1 MYVLPHRRRT
11 MGPPIA
17 TATVR
22 LDYPPW
28 AADFDP
34 YSNGLLLVGGGG
46 GETRS
51 GVKNKIVKIQDH
63 VCSNYADESI
73 IDPY

>member
-1 MYVLPHRRRT
+1 
-11 MGPPIA
+11 MGPFIA
-17 TATVR
+17 TATVT

-51 GVKNKIVKIQDH
+51 GVKNKIVRLKIM
-63 VCSNYADESI
+63 YARNMLTRAS
-73 IDPY
+73 